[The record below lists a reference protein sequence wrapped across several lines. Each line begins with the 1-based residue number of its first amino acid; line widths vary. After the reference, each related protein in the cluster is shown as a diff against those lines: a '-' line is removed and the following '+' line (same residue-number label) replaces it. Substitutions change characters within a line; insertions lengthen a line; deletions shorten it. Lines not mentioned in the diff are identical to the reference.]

1 MKEVVDSDIPMEM
14 MQRLVSEM
22 LGEIFARFIAA
33 LKYEQD
39 DDNYY
44 VIAELV
50 DENEDIIK
58 VSMPKENK

>member
-1 MKEVVDSDIPMEM
+1 MEM